1 MKLQKPILLGLA
13 ALALGA
19 PLIAGAYEGNW
30 KRGDVYYRMVCTE
43 CHRGQPCGP
52 IGPNSRTR
60 AEWTAYLEAA
70 NGHAKGKDNVKHYM
84 SKTYRASIADKNKAA
99 AKFADV
105 PDEELFADVKA
116 LLMRSAKDGD
126 APTGCR

>member
-1 MKLQKPILLGLA
+1 MKMQKPLLLSLA
-13 ALALGA
+13 ALTFAA
-19 PLIAGAYEGNW
+19 PLVAGAYEGNW
-30 KRGDVYYRMVCTE
+30 KRGDIYYRMVCTE
-43 CHRGQPCGP
+43 CHKGQPCGP

-60 AEWTAYLEAA
+60 AEWTAYLQADK
-70 NGHAKGKDNVKHYM
+70 HAKGKD
-84 SKTYRASIADKNKAA
+84 SLKTYLGKPFRASIAGNNKAA

-105 PDEELFADVKA
+105 PEDELYADVQA